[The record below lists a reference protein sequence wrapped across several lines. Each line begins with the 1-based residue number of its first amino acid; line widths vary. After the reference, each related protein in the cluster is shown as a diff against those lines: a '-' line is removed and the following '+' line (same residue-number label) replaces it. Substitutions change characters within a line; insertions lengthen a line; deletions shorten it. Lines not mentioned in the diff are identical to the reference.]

1 LQSRLQRAMLDQAMA
16 NTTILDVA
24 EHAGVSI
31 KTVSRVI
38 NNAPSVRSQ
47 IRERVQRSI
56 EKLDYHPNPS
66 ARGLGGNRSYLLGLL
81 YDVSC
86 GYYTTSVLAGVIET
100 IRAAKYQ
107 VVMEPCDYSAG
118 TLASDVSRNIR
129 RSRVDGVILTPP
141 LSDLQSVIAVLDGHA
156 IPYVRIAPGK
166 HTDTFRSVCTNDRES
181 CASMT
186 EQLAVL
192 GHQRISFIIGNP
204 SHAAVLDRYR
214 GYRDGLRSCGLP
226 LDKSLVAQGF
236 NSYDSGVQCA
246 RKLLNVEASKRPTAI
261 FASNDEMAAGVLAVA
276 HSTGLGVPE
285 NLSVVGFEDAPLAT
299 QVWPAL
305 TTVRQPIP
313 GMAAKAAELLLGIL
327 RGDPA
332 DHTKHI
338 LPSSLTFRHSTGPA
352 PHRARRPAARLE
364 EQEIEPANQAQAA
377 AP

>member
-1 LQSRLQRAMLDQAMA
+1 MA
-16 NTTILDVA
+16 NTTIIDVA

-38 NNAPSVRSQ
+38 NNVQSVRAP

-86 GYYTTSVLAGVIET
+86 GYYTTSVLAGVIERS
-100 IRAAKYQ
+100 RAAKYQ
-107 VVMEPCDYSAG
+107 VVMEPCDYNAR
-118 TLASDVSRNIR
+118 TLAADVTRNIR
-129 RSRVDGVILTPP
+129 QSRVDGVILTPP
-141 LSDLQSVIAVLDGHA
+141 LSDLRSVTTVLEGLA
-156 IPYVRIAPGK
+156 LPYVRIAPGK
-166 HTDTFRSVCTNDRES
+166 HTDTYRSVCTNDMES

-186 EQLAVL
+186 EQLAAL

-204 SHAAVLDRYR
+204 DHAAVLDRYR
-214 GYRDGLRSCGLP
+214 GYLKGLSSCGLR

-246 RKLLNVEASKRPTAI
+246 RKLLNVAANKRPTAI

-276 HSTGLGVPE
+276 HSLGLGVPE
-285 NLSVVGFEDAPLAT
+285 NLSVVGFDDAPLAS

-305 TTVRQPIP
+305 TTIRQPIP
-313 GMAAKAAELLLGIL
+313 DMAAKAAELLLGIL
-327 RGDPA
+327 RGEPS
-332 DHTKHI
+332 DHAKHM

-352 PHRARRPAARLE
+352 PNRVRHQAAGLEERRLE
-364 EQEIEPANQAQAA
+364 RV
-377 AP
+377 

>member
-1 LQSRLQRAMLDQAMA
+1 MA

-38 NNAPSVRSQ
+38 NNVQSVRAR

-100 IRAAKYQ
+100 SRAARYQ
-107 VVMEPCDYSAG
+107 VVMEPCDYNAPS
-118 TLASDVSRNIR
+118 LAADVTRYIR
-129 RSRVDGVILTPP
+129 QSRVDGVILTPP
-141 LSDLQSVIAVLDGHA
+141 LSDLKPVITVLESQR
-156 IPYVRIAPGK
+156 IPYVRIAPGN
-166 HTDTFRSVCTNDRES
+166 HTDTYRSVCTNDRES

-186 EQLAVL
+186 EQLAAL

-204 SHAAVLDRYR
+204 DHAAVSDRYR
-214 GYRDGLRSCGLP
+214 GYLDGLASSGLR

-246 RKLLNVEASKRPTAI
+246 RKLLNVPVNKRPTAI

-276 HSTGLGVPE
+276 HSMGLGVPE
-285 NLSVVGFEDAPLAT
+285 NLSVVGFDDAPLAS

-305 TTVRQPIP
+305 STIRQPIP
-313 GMAAKAAELLLGIL
+313 DMAAKAAELLFGIL
-327 RGDPA
+327 RGEPA
-332 DHTKHI
+332 DHAKHM

-352 PHRARRPAARLE
+352 PHRARLSATS
-364 EQEIEPANQAQAA
+364 NGM
-377 AP
+377 

>member
-1 LQSRLQRAMLDQAMA
+1 MA
-16 NTTILDVA
+16 NTTITDVA
-24 EHAGVSI
+24 AHAGVSI

-38 NNAPSVRSQ
+38 NNVQSVRAP

-100 IRAAKYQ
+100 SRAAKYQ
-107 VVMEPCDYSAG
+107 VVMEPCDYNARSLVA
-118 TLASDVSRNIR
+118 DVTRNVR
-129 RSRVDGVILTPP
+129 QSRVDGVILTPP
-141 LSDLQSVIAVLDGHA
+141 ISDLKSVTTVLESQA

-166 HTDTFRSVCTNDRES
+166 HTDTFRSVCTNDLES

-186 EQLAVL
+186 EQLAAL

-204 SHAAVLDRYR
+204 DHAAVLDRYR
-214 GYRDGLRSCGLP
+214 GYLKGLGSSGLR

-246 RKLLNVEASKRPTAI
+246 RKLLNVAATKRPTAI

-276 HSTGLGVPE
+276 HSMGLGVPE
-285 NLSVVGFEDAPLAT
+285 NLSVVGFDDAPLAS

-305 TTVRQPIP
+305 TTIRQPIP
-313 GMAAKAAELLLGIL
+313 DMAAKAAELLLGIL
-327 RGDPA
+327 RGEPA
-332 DHTKHI
+332 DHAKHM

-352 PHRARRPAARLE
+352 PNRARHQSTGLPERKLAHA
-364 EQEIEPANQAQAA
+364 
-377 AP
+377 